1 MRGWR
6 SDDGVG
12 GCREEGWGGIGSEMV
27 RGWEVAR
34 FDTRFCLECGFGV
47 AWRSGI
53 VVLRVMAL
61 GLGFLMYAVFY
72 RIY

>member
-1 MRGWR
+1 MMGWV
-6 SDDGVG
+6 GVG
-12 GCREEGWGGIGSEMV
+12 RKGGVGLGV
-27 RGWEVAR
+27 RWCGGWEVAR